1 MYYWTVVAVVAVVVV
16 AVCSCEQSAPV
27 VVEVRRDDSTP
38 EQLIDNLAQAM
49 QNRDKTLYETLL
61 DEDFWFSEADC
72 LGNIVFENDLATEQ
86 TFIAGSH
93 DGSSK
98 GLFDI
103 FLDFH
108 YDFELIRHSQ
118 ELGAEFPET
127 YEGDLDGHP
136 DEDWEVFYGRVQM
149 EMFDENGYGYRVDQF
164 MTFKLQQDAKK
175 NWRIVRWID
184 DPLFDCTAGKIL
196 VESTW
201 GSIKRDFP
209 LLVTRY
215 K

>member
-1 MYYWTVVAVVAVVVV
+1 MYYWTVVTVVVV

-27 VVEVRRDDSTP
+27 AVEVRRDDSTP

-49 QNRDKTLYETLL
+49 QNRDKTLYKTLL

-72 LGNIVFENDLATEQ
+72 LGNIVFENDLATEL